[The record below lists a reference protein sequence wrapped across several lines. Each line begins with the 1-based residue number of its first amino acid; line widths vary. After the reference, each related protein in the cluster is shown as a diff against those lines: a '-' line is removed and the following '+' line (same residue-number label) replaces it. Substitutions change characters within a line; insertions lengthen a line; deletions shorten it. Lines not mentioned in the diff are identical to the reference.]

1 MSTKLK
7 YIAWSKFLPKKK
19 TNLSNSLR
27 RFDIYDDGRL
37 RGHTENIKLNCI
49 YFSTSVDKGFD
60 MIISKKKQKS
70 KA

>member
-49 YFSTSVDKGFD
+49 YFSTSVD
-60 MIISKKKQKS
+60 
-70 KA
+70 